1 MNIHR
6 KMCISLSLIFF
17 LSIIVFYIVRSAH
30 PTISNILIA
39 ILTGAFL
46 PLYTALVNYLNE
58 REEFFNNLFFTGIF
72 VDLNFEQIKQLIA
85 NLNGNSNLKY
95 ATKAV
100 ENYANTINNIIMNVN
115 FARYS
120 PFLKNSK
127 EAKMVEQIQSIYN
140 LVQKSIIIASSYMEC
155 SSLKAEMLAL
165 KIHSKIH
172 PCTSCNIPVGQR
184 PIASQCSA
192 YIEYEKNV
200 KELDEQFKQQN
211 NVTVNWINAIFQNT
225 TNLQAEYLDIM
236 KCLHC
241 KTKNKTKWEET
252 IKANKEHVAKSM
264 QSYVENSINRQ
275 EY

>member
-6 KMCISLSLIFF
+6 KMCISLSVIFL
-17 LSIIVFYIVRSAH
+17 LSIIAFYIVRSAH

-46 PLYTALVNYLNE
+46 AIYTALVNYLHE
-58 REEFFNNLFFTGIF
+58 REEFFNNLFFTGAF
-72 VDLNFEQIKQLIA
+72 VDLNFEQIKQLIS

-100 ENYANTINNIIMNVN
+100 ENYANTISNVIMNVN
-115 FARYS
+115 FAQYA
-120 PFLKNSK
+120 PFLKNSE

-140 LVQKSIIIASSYMEC
+140 SAQKLIIIASNRMEC

-172 PCTSCNIPVGQR
+172 PCTSCIIPMEQR
-184 PIASQCSA
+184 TTASQCST
-192 YIEYEKNV
+192 YIEYEKTI

-211 NVTVNWINAIFQNT
+211 NEIINWINTIYQNT
-225 TNLQAEYLDIM
+225 TNLQVKYLDIM

-252 IKANKEHVAKSM
+252 IKANKECVAKSM
-264 QSYVENSINRQ
+264 KSYVENSINRQ